1 MADNADHAASGLAP
15 PASKDSGSGRASPFK
30 FALSLVG
37 HMGYLLTQV
46 MLVVVSVVFL
56 LPLSPFPRVRRWISS
71 WMLRGYLRFFVGI
84 YLPACRACR
93 IEEVSG
99 RIVPPSGGPVIYVA
113 NHRSSIDA
121 ILLLSLL
128 PPTSL
133 VIKARHARK
142 PGYACLV
149 RFFDFVPI
157 AAGAFS
163 RLQHSMDK
171 CRSLLASGRSLL
183 IFPEGMRASF
193 ATLMPF
199 ADFTFRL
206 AVERGT
212 PIVPIVLQSDLPF
225 LNREKGSFFP
235 RKIARF
241 RIRFLE
247 PVLTS
252 PGDDPLRVADAVTRR
267 MAAEV
272 TGRARPADGGGA

>member
-1 MADNADHAASGLAP
+1 MEDRASHEASLRVSPP
-15 PASKDSGSGRASPFK
+15 PAGSGSERASPFK

-37 HMGYLLTQV
+37 HLGYLLTQV

-56 LPLSPFPRVRRWISS
+56 LPLSPFPRFRRWVSS
-71 WMLRGYLRFFVGI
+71 LMLRGYLQFFVGI

-93 IEEVSG
+93 IEKISG
-99 RIVPPSGGPVIYVA
+99 RILPPTGGPVIYVA

-133 VIKARHARK
+133 VIKDRYARK

-149 RFFDFVPI
+149 HFFDFVPI

-171 CRSLLASGRSLL
+171 CRALLAAGRNLL

-193 ATLMPF
+193 TTLMPF
-199 ADFTFRL
+199 AEFTFRL

-235 RKIARF
+235 KRIARF

-252 PGDDPLRVADAVTRR
+252 PKDDPLRVADVVSRR

-272 TGRARPADGGGA
+272 TGRERPADGGGA

>member
-1 MADNADHAASGLAP
+1 MASGLAP
-15 PASKDSGSGRASPFK
+15 PLPGDAGQGRASPFK
-30 FALSLVG
+30 FPLALAG
-37 HMGYLLTQV
+37 HLGYLLTQAL
-46 MLVVVSVVFL
+46 LVVASVVFL
-56 LPLSPFPRVRRWISS
+56 LPLSPVPRLRRWLSS
-71 WMLRGYLRFFVGI
+71 AMLRGYLRFFVQI

-93 IEEVSG
+93 IDQISG
-99 RIVPPSGGPVIYVA
+99 SSAAPTGGPVIYVA

-133 VIKARHARK
+133 VIKARHVRK

-149 RFFDFVPI
+149 HFFDFVPI

-163 RLQHSMDK
+163 RLQHSMDQ
-171 CRSLLASGRSLL
+171 CRALLASGRSLL

-212 PIVPIVLQSDLPF
+212 PIIPIVLQSDQPF
-225 LNREKGSFFP
+225 LNRKKGSFFP
-235 RKIARF
+235 RQIVRF
-241 RIRFLE
+241 SIRFLE

-252 PGDDPLRVADAVTRR
+252 PKDDPLRVADAVSRR

-272 TGRARPADGGGA
+272 AGRERPAEGKGGA

>member
-1 MADNADHAASGLAP
+1 MAEYATHAASGPTP
-15 PASKDSGSGRASPFK
+15 PLPEDSGGVRASPFK
-30 FALSLVG
+30 FPLALAG
-37 HMGYLLTQV
+37 HLGYLLTQTL
-46 MLVVVSVVFL
+46 LVIASLVFL
-56 LPLSPFPRVRRWISS
+56 LPLSPFPRLRRWVSS
-71 WMLRGYLRFFVGI
+71 GMLRGYLRFFVRI

-93 IEEVSG
+93 IDEISG
-99 RIVPPSGGPVIYVA
+99 SQNSPTGESVIYVA

-121 ILLLSLL
+121 ILLLSVL

-133 VIKARHARK
+133 LIKARHVRK

-163 RLQHSMDK
+163 RLLQSMDK
-171 CRSLLASGRSLL
+171 CRSLLAAGRNLL

-212 PIVPIVLQSDLPF
+212 PIIPIVLQSDQPF

-235 RKIARF
+235 KQIVRF
-241 RIRFLE
+241 SIRFLE

-252 PGDDPLRVADAVTRR
+252 PKDDPSRVADAVSRR

-272 TGRARPADGGGA
+272 AGRERPADGGGA